1 MTYIMAR
8 ILGEENISCSASS
21 TWLIPTNAVPFFF
34 ERESAISTALRHISR
49 HRRASPDTAATYEA
63 QMVNIN
69 IQMLHSNPKR
79 KIKRYR
85 KDKLQSNS
93 FETFQLQRCK
103 MDEIQLF
110 SREDFKWMRSPI
122 TRPYSERVFFVWWRS
137 RQATNRQQSVSMVST
152 LIDHGNDIKMFKTHE
167 PQVSGFTAKL
177 TVYDVYLR
185 WNFTAKRE
193 NKWAT
198 SEFKNPHFQNEAKCT
213 IFLVKMSFIY
223 MRMKNHF
230 HIKGWAL
237 DLVLKQRPGGTRKWP
252 IAIPLRHL
260 HGLYSYWT

>member
-1 MTYIMAR
+1 MSTYKFLHTAVQKLAWFRGFCVNGVLRTYIMAR

-49 HRRASPDTAATYEA
+49 HRRASPDTAATCEA

-85 KDKLQSNS
+85 KDKFQSNS
-93 FETFQLQRCK
+93 FETLQLQRCK

-122 TRPYSERVFFVWWRS
+122 TRPYSERIFFYGDLGKL
-137 RQATNRQQSVSMVST
+137 NLINKST
-152 LIDHGNDIKMFKTHE
+152 
-167 PQVSGFTAKL
+167 
-177 TVYDVYLR
+177 
-185 WNFTAKRE
+185 
-193 NKWAT
+193 
-198 SEFKNPHFQNEAKCT
+198 T
-213 IFLVKMSFIY
+213 I
-223 MRMKNHF
+223 
-230 HIKGWAL
+230 
-237 DLVLKQRPGGTRKWP
+237 
-252 IAIPLRHL
+252 L
-260 HGLYSYWT
+260 HGLYSYRP